1 MGGNILRLIIKL
13 LLGIIIGTLVG
24 LVTPNAVTR
33 IIVTFK
39 DIFSQFLEFTIP
51 LIIIFF
57 IVSGIASFG
66 KHSGKM
72 LGLTAGVA
80 YASTILAGLLAYLV
94 ARIFIPMLVS
104 GGTGNAE
111 EAGEFE
117 SLIDLEI
124 EPVTGVMT
132 ALVLAFVFGIG
143 ITRLKSPTLKG
154 FFDEGKEITE
164 KMIWKIIIPIL
175 PFYIASIFVE
185 LSADGTVFETLK
197 TFGLVL
203 GMAVIIHWIWLIVLF
218 LVAGGIT
225 GSKPFSSLKTMLP
238 SYFTGLGTMS
248 SAATIPVTV
257 RQAKRNN
264 VSDGVSDS
272 AIPLC
277 ATIHLSGSTITL
289 TICSVAVMVLSSGMS
304 IPSFGL
310 IIQFIL
316 LLGIVM
322 IAAPGVPGGAVFAAV
337 GILGSVLG
345 FDETAI
351 GLMIALYTTQDS
363 FGTATNVT
371 GDGAI
376 GLIVDKIMR
385 RDKTENLQ
393 EAGN

>member
-1 MGGNILRLIIKL
+1 MRLIIKL
-13 LLGIIIGTLVG
+13 LLGIIIGTLIG
-24 LVTPNAVTR
+24 LVIPDFITR

-39 DIFSQFLEFTIP
+39 DIFGQFLEFTIP

-57 IVSGIASFG
+57 IASGIASFG

-72 LGLTAGVA
+72 LGITAGIA
-80 YASTILAGLLAYLV
+80 YGSTILAGLLAYFV

-104 GGTGNAE
+104 GGAGGAE

-117 SLIDLEI
+117 SFLDLEI
-124 EPVTGVMT
+124 EPLTGVMT
-132 ALVLAFVFGIG
+132 ALIAAFVFGIG
-143 ITRLKSPTLKG
+143 MTRIKSPTLKG

-164 KMIWKIIIPIL
+164 KLIWKIIIPIL
-175 PFYIASIFVE
+175 PFYIASIFAE
-185 LSADGTVFETLK
+185 QAADGTVFETLT

-203 GMAVIIHWIWLIVLF
+203 AMAIVVHWIWLFILY
-218 LVAGGIT
+218 LAAGTIAGRNAFT
-225 GSKPFSSLKTMLP
+225 SLKTMLP

-257 RQAKRNN
+257 QQSKKNN
-264 VSDGVSDS
+264 VSDGIADS
-272 AIPLC
+272 AVPLC

-289 TICSVAVMVLSSGMS
+289 TICSVAVMVLSNDMTM
-304 IPSFGL
+304 PSFGL

-316 LLGIVM
+316 VLGVVM
-322 IAAPGVPGGAVFAAV
+322 IAAPGVPGGAVIAALGV
-337 GILGSVLG
+337 LGSVLG
-345 FDETAI
+345 FNETAL

-376 GLIVDKIMR
+376 ALIVDKIM
-385 RDKTENLQ
+385 K
-393 EAGN
+393 